1 MTVDFAGRTTMITGA
16 SSGIG
21 SELALHLAARG
32 ADLVLV
38 ARREDRL
45 NRLAEEL
52 RVQYRVQVTPI
63 ALDLEQPGVGQV
75 LFTDVERRGLRVDSL
90 VNNAGFGTHGNLA
103 EADAERNLAEVQL
116 NVTALLDLTQTFWP
130 QLIAAGRG
138 ALVNVASTAAF
149 QPVPGMA
156 VYAATKAF
164 VRSFTE
170 ALWYEA
176 KGTGVTVMCLCP
188 GPTQTEFF
196 DVVGN
201 EHGAVG
207 QRQTPDQVVRTLL
220 AALDRRFPPPTV
232 VCGLGNR
239 AQATAA
245 RLTPTRIAATIAGRL
260 TAGD

>member
-1 MTVDFAGRTTMITGA
+1 MTIDFAGRTAMITGA

-21 SELALHLAARG
+21 SELAVHLAARG

-52 RVQYRVQVTPI
+52 RVQHRVEVTPI
-63 ALDLEQPGVGQV
+63 ALDLAQPGIGRV
-75 LFTDVERRGLRVDSL
+75 LAGELERRGLTIHSL
-90 VNNAGFGTHGNLA
+90 VNNAGFGTHGDLA
-103 EADAERNLAEVQL
+103 GSDQARNNAEVQL
-116 NVTALLDLTQTFWP
+116 NVASLMDLTQTFWP
-130 QLIAAGRG
+130 RLLEAGDG

-176 KGTGVTVMCLCP
+176 KGTGVTVVCLCP
-188 GPTQTEFF
+188 GPTETEFF

-232 VCGLGNR
+232 VCGVGNK
-239 AQATAA
+239 AQATAT
-245 RLTPTRIAATIAGRL
+245 RLVPTRVAATIAGRL
-260 TAGD
+260 TAGE